1 MYDPY
6 SDHANIDSPRSQINF
21 LTHNVWRW
29 GAARSGVLMSSLNKR
44 HSCFHPSD
52 LQLCQR
58 VFDQVCFERKLDRMS
73 LEPDVQ
79 ELAATVFVLFEN
91 GCRIE
96 TELLDSFR
104 RTRQ

>member
-1 MYDPY
+1 
-6 SDHANIDSPRSQINF
+6 
-21 LTHNVWRW
+21 
-29 GAARSGVLMSSLNKR
+29 MSSLNKR
-44 HSCFHPSD
+44 HPCFHPSD

-79 ELAATVFVLFEN
+79 ELAATVFALFED
-91 GCRIE
+91 GCSNE